1 MAVAVWDP
9 YATRAIFVYGKCINE
24 VRHDDTKG
32 RKGGQEARKRRR
44 TLSASG
50 VACEQNAR

>member
-1 MAVAVWDP
+1 MAVWDP

-32 RKGGQEARKRRR
+32 RKGRKR
-44 TLSASG
+44 G
-50 VACEQNAR
+50 KGDGP